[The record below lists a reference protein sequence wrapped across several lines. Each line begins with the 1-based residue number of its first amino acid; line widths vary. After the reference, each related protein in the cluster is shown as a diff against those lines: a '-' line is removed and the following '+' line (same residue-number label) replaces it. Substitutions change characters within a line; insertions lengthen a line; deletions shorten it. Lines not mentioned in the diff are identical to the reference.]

1 MCSRTCLKS
10 IMTQKNLEKWSEI
23 NAVQSSKVWHLFVVY
38 DMWKGQ
44 G

>member
-10 IMTQKNLEKWSEI
+10 IMTQKKFEKWSEI
-23 NAVQSSKVWHLFVVY
+23 NAVQSSKVRHLSVVY